1 MKNLI
6 QAIMALLTMQSL
18 QGQMLQVEFNDFES
32 YSGKEVLIAKRQGGE
47 KFYAVDTLAGIN
59 TQVML
64 EPGLYSLVHS
74 GRIIGDFVL
83 FDSPI
88 SLSFR
93 DTNLVY
99 SDLYNQAF
107 IRDNA
112 KWMELIGNGE
122 RDSIPEIFKVAFPQ
136 MVRLDSGDMTTS
148 KIHMKYW
155 ALPFSNW
162 DFIVNSPFFN
172 EMFEYY
178 FEKLQFNSPDSIK
191 KSVDLFMNKVPDKY
205 RRQIEYKILNK
216 YENHKVVGYENV
228 FVHVGLTYLQYEN
241 ALDTTDYK
249 IIGKARSLSV
259 NMVGNK
265 ANNFSIK
272 NLEGEPF
279 VLYNT
284 SGILKVLFFFD
295 PDCHHCQEAWP
306 DFLAFCRDHSD
317 VGLKGFAISLSE
329 NEEELREFLSTY
341 GTTDNLLVAY
351 PGIGSIDTFRGKYY
365 IPSTPAIYV
374 LTSANKVLARNLSV
388 KDLEPFMRISGF

>member
-47 KFYAVDTLAGIN
+47 KFYAVDTLAGFN

-279 VLYNT
+279 VLHNT

>member
-1 MKNLI
+1 MKS
-6 QAIMALLTMQSL
+6 LLRVLMVLWSMQSL
-18 QGQMLQVEFNDFES
+18 HGQVLQVEFKDFQS

-47 KFYAVDTLAGIN
+47 KFFAVDTLAGFG

-64 EPGLYSLVHS
+64 EPGLYSLVYS

-88 SLSFR
+88 SLSFS

-99 SDLYNQAF
+99 SDPSNQAF

-112 KWMELIGNGE
+112 NWMERIGNGE

-136 MVRLDSGDMTTS
+136 MVRLDSADMTTR
-148 KIHMKYW
+148 KIHLKYW
-155 ALPFSNW
+155 ALPSSNW

-191 KSVDLFMNKVPDKY
+191 NSVDLLIDQAPEKY
-205 RRQIEYKILNK
+205 RRQIEYKILSK

-228 FVHVGLTYLQYEN
+228 FVHVGLTYLQHEN
-241 ALDTTDYK
+241 TLDTTDYK
-249 IIGKARSLSV
+249 ILGKARSLSV
-259 NMVGNK
+259 NMVGSV
-265 ANNFSIK
+265 ANNFTIK
-272 NLEGEPF
+272 NLENRPF
-279 VLYNT
+279 ELHKTN
-284 SGILKVLFFFD
+284 GILKVLFFFD

-306 DFLAFCRDHSD
+306 DFIAFCSDHVD
-317 VGLKGFAISLSE
+317 IGLKGFAISLSE
-329 NEEELREFLSTY
+329 DEEEVRQFL
-341 GTTDNLLVAY
+341 TTHGSADNLTVAY
-351 PGIGSIDTFRGKYY
+351 PGSGSIDTFRGKYY

-374 LTSANKVLARNLSV
+374 LSSSNKVLARNLSV
-388 KDLEPFMRISGF
+388 KDLEPFLRISGF